1 MQDCRFRHRFMMRGE
16 FSCYDVHVREEAVM
30 YTQLSQLSGEDMSG
44 DIAPAWLMQFADEG
58 IRNEY
63 MAMNPGMDAVTA

>member
-1 MQDCRFRHRFMMRGE
+1 
-16 FSCYDVHVREEAVM
+16 M